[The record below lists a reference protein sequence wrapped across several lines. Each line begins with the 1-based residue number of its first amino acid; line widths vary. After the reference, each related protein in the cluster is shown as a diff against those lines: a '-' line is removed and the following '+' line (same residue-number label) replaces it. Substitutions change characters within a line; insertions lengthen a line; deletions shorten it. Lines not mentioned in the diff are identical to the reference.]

1 MNWLD
6 ILPEIIIA
14 ATAAIIII
22 VDLISRRPMLSTVLA
37 ISGIAASMVVACTST
52 VKLQPLFDGMLFID
66 GWSKMIRVL
75 LLIVAAGVVIASTD
89 YQLKLKSLWAEYHA
103 LVLFALLGM
112 MIMAMASNLISAFV
126 AIEITTIS
134 FFILV
139 GLLKN
144 PSSSEAA
151 LKMML
156 TGAIASAVML
166 YGMAF
171 IFGSTGSTGFSDIA
185 LHSNPDFSSG
195 LLLGI
200 LLLMVGLF
208 FEAGAVPFHMWIPD
222 TYEGAP
228 TPVTMYLSAGSKV
241 AGIAIIARIFS
252 MAFTHPQ
259 QLGADWG
266 IIVAVISAITMTLGN
281 ILALQQNNIKRLLA
295 YSGIVHT
302 GYMLIGIATI
312 GLGSQISGDE
322 KLFFYLVAFA
332 LAEIAVFSAVIVITR
347 QVGSDNIEDF
357 TGLARRSPVMFAT
370 LSIGLFSL
378 MGLPLTAGFM
388 AKLFIFTSAINNGL
402 LWLVIIA
409 VINTV
414 ISAYYYL
421 KVVRIMWLGKPS
433 DDSSINLP
441 KAPVMVSSLSGL
453 GLLLLGIAPYLLL
466 KLTENILIIP

>member
-171 IFGSTGSTGFSDIA
+171 IFGSTGSTGF
-185 LHSNPDFSSG
+185 F
-195 LLLGI
+195 
-200 LLLMVGLF
+200 
-208 FEAGAVPFHMWIPD
+208 
-222 TYEGAP
+222 
-228 TPVTMYLSAGSKV
+228 
-241 AGIAIIARIFS
+241 
-252 MAFTHPQ
+252 
-259 QLGADWG
+259 
-266 IIVAVISAITMTLGN
+266 
-281 ILALQQNNIKRLLA
+281 
-295 YSGIVHT
+295 
-302 GYMLIGIATI
+302 
-312 GLGSQISGDE
+312 
-322 KLFFYLVAFA
+322 
-332 LAEIAVFSAVIVITR
+332 
-347 QVGSDNIEDF
+347 
-357 TGLARRSPVMFAT
+357 
-370 LSIGLFSL
+370 
-378 MGLPLTAGFM
+378 
-388 AKLFIFTSAINNGL
+388 
-402 LWLVIIA
+402 
-409 VINTV
+409 
-414 ISAYYYL
+414 
-421 KVVRIMWLGKPS
+421 
-433 DDSSINLP
+433 
-441 KAPVMVSSLSGL
+441 
-453 GLLLLGIAPYLLL
+453 
-466 KLTENILIIP
+466 